1 MAAPPGAGTLCSRG
15 DVRSAQARLWDP
27 DSEMAA
33 VRAQGLGSA
42 VARARPPAPRGN
54 LRAKGDRAPLAP
66 TSGGTGRLVRS
77 ALDRADGAGL
87 AATMAAL
94 RSLERR
100 LWAAQA
106 AISAAARRAAALD
119 RYTATGR
126 ATASRAGCS
135 RLACGKWVMLSTL

>member
-54 LRAKGDRAPLAP
+54 LRAEGDRAPLAP

-87 AATMAAL
+87 AAAMAAV
-94 RSLERR
+94 RVAPGATVSSPGSDSGC
-100 LWAAQA
+100 APCAP
-106 AISAAARRAAALD
+106 D

-126 ATASRAGCS
+126 ATASRVGCS
-135 RLACGKWVMLSTL
+135 RL